1 MQWAHALIVF
11 GWLTAT
17 QPRSERHSQWLRQAF
32 YKAKRQRELN
42 FAMGEDPIAAFLH
55 LRKREAT
62 KRKRAANDVARMQH
76 ERARQIKSAPTHDP
90 VSDST
95 SIGNSLPE
103 VLAAQLP
110 IGPVKPRKLRIEP
123 GQVY

>member
-1 MQWAHALIVF
+1 MKPIDINGHLP
-11 GWLTAT
+11 
-17 QPRSERHSQWLRQAF
+17 PRRR
-32 YKAKRQRELN
+32 YCDTTN
-42 FAMGEDPIAAFLH
+42 FSMGEDPIEAFLH

-62 KRKRAANDVARMQH
+62 KRKRAANDVARVQH
-76 ERARQIKSAPTHDP
+76 ERVRQIKSAPTHDP

-110 IGPVKPRKLRIEP
+110 IDPVKPRKLRIEP

>member
-1 MQWAHALIVF
+1 
-11 GWLTAT
+11 
-17 QPRSERHSQWLRQAF
+17 
-32 YKAKRQRELN
+32 
-42 FAMGEDPIAAFLH
+42 MGEDPIEAFLL

-110 IGPVKPRKLRIEP
+110 NGPVKPRKLRIEP

>member
-1 MQWAHALIVF
+1 
-11 GWLTAT
+11 
-17 QPRSERHSQWLRQAF
+17 
-32 YKAKRQRELN
+32 
-42 FAMGEDPIAAFLH
+42 MGEDPIEAFLL

-62 KRKRAANDVARMQH
+62 KRKRAANDVARVQH
-76 ERARQIKSAPTHDP
+76 ERVRQTKKAPPTNDP

-95 SIGNSLPE
+95 SNSNKLPD

-110 IGPVKPRKLRIEP
+110 SGPVKPRKLRIEP